1 MKKQNK
7 LLIQRGMFLFI
18 IFVLLGIII
27 VTEKAHTFM
36 IPRINKKIENYINNN
51 YLDIKESLKID
62 DLIYNNSNYSLKITD
77 SKNKYHYFYIYYENN
92 KIKDT
97 YKEDFKE
104 GKPLMN
110 HLKKNLEKEILER
123 TKTNTK
129 VEIIANLNQFTTSTQ
144 DRLLKEENLLEL
156 KFYTLEKEIIM
167 DNWNSKEIVNNIVE
181 TIKKYQ
187 EKGITPKYY
196 SIMITN
202 KNNIKDSITI
212 KQLTEEFIN
221 NKENEQLIK
230 EILNNNKDSLL
241 LKKYKI
247 TYQ

>member
-1 MKKQNK
+1 
-7 LLIQRGMFLFI
+7 
-18 IFVLLGIII
+18 
-27 VTEKAHTFM
+27 
-36 IPRINKKIENYINNN
+36 
-51 YLDIKESLKID
+51 
-62 DLIYNNSNYSLKITD
+62 
-77 SKNKYHYFYIYYENN
+77 
-92 KIKDT
+92 
-97 YKEDFKE
+97 
-104 GKPLMN
+104 MN
-110 HLKKNLEKEILER
+110 HLKENLEKEILER

-156 KFYTLEKEIIM
+156 KFYTLEKEILI
-167 DNWNSKEIVNNIVE
+167 DNWNSKEIVSSIIK
-181 TIKKYQ
+181 TINKYQ

-196 SIMITN
+196 NIIITN

-212 KQLTEEFIN
+212 KQLKEDFIN
-221 NKENEQLIK
+221 SQENEQIIK